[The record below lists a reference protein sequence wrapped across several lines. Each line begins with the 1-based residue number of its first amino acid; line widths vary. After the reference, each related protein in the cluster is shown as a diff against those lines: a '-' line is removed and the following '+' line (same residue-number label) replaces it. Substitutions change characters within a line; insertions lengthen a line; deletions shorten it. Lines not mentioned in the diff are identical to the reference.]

1 MDRSRETLLR
11 VESNDPTLK
20 VIRIDWR
27 ADTLIGGQIEGYI
40 KFNANDV
47 GDYTTLGASIA
58 RNTQLRVLN
67 IFVCNTGHTDTA
79 AASDFIDGLKQNT
92 SINSLRL
99 QCNDN
104 IVAGND
110 INGIL
115 EAYRLNGNLTRL
127 SIGYT
132 GNIELYIPRVRG
144 FTNLNYVSLHRCNI
158 SSEQLLSIVEAIRGH
173 RLLEELHL
181 VYNSI
186 GNAGCGALAS
196 LLEDPNSNLRDL
208 LLTRN
213 NIGNEGAVL
222 LANSLA
228 NNTKLQRLWLGKNPI
243 DWTNAQNAFS
253 KLLCNTS
260 SMNGIHSSN
269 HMLESLCAYRE
280 DFEREVVG
288 VQLASLLE
296 LNMSTDNK
304 SLVAIKKIL
313 KCYPNIDME
322 PHFKW
327 GSEEPNL
334 KSLPF
339 VVAWF
344 EKASEA
350 VAEEDRGSDSIGAR
364 KLSAIYQFAQAMPLL
379 FVTPRGASG
388 NADTEEVCSGGGTVA
403 EQH

>member
-27 ADTLIGGQIEGYI
+27 ADTLIGGQIEGYYI

-181 VYNSI
+181 VYPYLRF
-186 GNAGCGALAS
+186 CPKKWDKKKGALS
-196 LLEDPNSNLRDL
+196 PLNHNFFCPKKRDK
-208 LLTRN
+208 
-213 NIGNEGAVL
+213 I
-222 LANSLA
+222 
-228 NNTKLQRLWLGKNPI
+228 
-243 DWTNAQNAFS
+243 AFTAYSCPLCPS
-253 KLLCNTS
+253 K
-260 SMNGIHSSN
+260 
-269 HMLESLCAYRE
+269 
-280 DFEREVVG
+280 
-288 VQLASLLE
+288 
-296 LNMSTDNK
+296 
-304 SLVAIKKIL
+304 
-313 KCYPNIDME
+313 
-322 PHFKW
+322 
-327 GSEEPNL
+327 
-334 KSLPF
+334 
-339 VVAWF
+339 
-344 EKASEA
+344 
-350 VAEEDRGSDSIGAR
+350 
-364 KLSAIYQFAQAMPLL
+364 
-379 FVTPRGASG
+379 
-388 NADTEEVCSGGGTVA
+388 
-403 EQH
+403 